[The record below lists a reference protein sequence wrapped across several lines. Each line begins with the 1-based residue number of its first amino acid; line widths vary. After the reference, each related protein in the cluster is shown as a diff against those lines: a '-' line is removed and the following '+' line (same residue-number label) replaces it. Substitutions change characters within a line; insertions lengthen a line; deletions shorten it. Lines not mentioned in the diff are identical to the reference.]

1 MADTQAMPATGISMS
16 QIRRL
21 HLVREEE
28 SSADHCVIRRLLSLH
43 HLQQAV
49 DLGIAVLPGTIYG
62 RTTVDRNAA
71 IQSVQR
77 ATMAPDGALF
87 GAFRG
92 EEITAAIAVQVSAY
106 FWASQRTGQR
116 YASDLFF
123 VSRRA
128 GDGLRV
134 LRAAVDWAFKQPR
147 VVECT
152 FGVSSGANQGRHDAL
167 YARVGAKR
175 IGEMYMV
182 TK

>member
-1 MADTQAMPATGISMS
+1 MDRCA
-16 QIRRL
+16 IRR
-21 HLVREEE
+21 
-28 SSADHCVIRRLLSLH
+28 CLSLH
-43 HLQQAV
+43 HLEQAV
-49 DLGIAVLPGTIYG
+49 DLGISVLPRTIYG

-71 IQSVQR
+71 LQSVQR
-77 ATMAPDGALF
+77 ATMAPDGVLF
-87 GAFRG
+87 GGFRG
-92 EEITAAIAVQVSAY
+92 EEITAAIAIQISPY
-106 FWASQRTGQR
+106 FWTSQRTGQR

-123 VSRRA
+123 VSKRA

-134 LRAAVDWAFKQPR
+134 LRAAVDWAFQQPR
-147 VVECT
+147 VIECT